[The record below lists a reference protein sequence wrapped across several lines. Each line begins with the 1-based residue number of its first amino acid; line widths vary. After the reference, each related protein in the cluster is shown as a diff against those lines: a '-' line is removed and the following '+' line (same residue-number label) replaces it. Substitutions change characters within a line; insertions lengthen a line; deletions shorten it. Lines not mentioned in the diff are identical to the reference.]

1 MRQQDWT
8 DGLCITGNRGKRLNC
23 NDGGEIL
30 EYSDKKLV
38 IGWDYWG
45 KETFL
50 RREDGNYWFSSY
62 SFMAPDSSIADEYV
76 IALCGA
82 PEKPWLHSTG
92 RPVVRIRYSSW
103 NLEDH
108 LDNMKRDILEFLAA
122 TPHAKRIL
130 LAGRA
135 EEAVACLLLASCIKK
150 RYPSVRTGIFGMP
163 WNVGRES
170 RHTEENCPQEKRL
183 RVNPSLLLKE
193 NRAQGIDTC
202 AYAFHVS
209 NSKPE
214 QVENNL
220 RNLLDSLQIIY
231 NFSPPCGWGEKDEC
245 KGAKNFIQQYPEIF
259 KRMADCCFDDL
270 KGKSAPPE
278 YIDLN
283 AWIMEDR

>member
-1 MRQQDWT
+1 
-8 DGLCITGNRGKRLNC
+8 
-23 NDGGEIL
+23 
-30 EYSDKKLV
+30 
-38 IGWDYWG
+38 
-45 KETFL
+45 
-50 RREDGNYWFSSY
+50 
-62 SFMAPDSSIADEYV
+62 
-76 IALCGA
+76 
-82 PEKPWLHSTG
+82 
-92 RPVVRIRYSSW
+92 
-103 NLEDH
+103 
-108 LDNMKRDILEFLAA
+108 MKRDILEFLAA

-150 RYPSVRTGIFGMP
+150 RYPSVRTGILGMP

-231 NFSPPCGWGEKDEC
+231 NFSAPLRLGG
-245 KGAKNFIQQYPEIF
+245 
-259 KRMADCCFDDL
+259 KR
-270 KGKSAPPE
+270 
-278 YIDLN
+278 
-283 AWIMEDR
+283 